1 MLMRAVELR
10 IDYLGRSLQI
20 MKQYCF
26 QSTTA
31 CPAKTKPGTKPEKR
45 GKYLYKY
52 WYWVD
57 RGGYFYQG
65 CFQHNIHT
73 FNPPPRMFN
82 NLLIGGGVRLSADN
96 WVRKMGWLPSPA
108 ADAAVSVNHNHEN
121 RYRVKKSQS
130 LFLSDRNHYRQLLM
144 RKWRKCPLARP
155 KPTRPFLDCYKLK

>member
-31 CPAKTKPGTKPEKR
+31 CPAKTKPGTKPEK
-45 GKYLYKY
+45 GVSICISIDTGLT
-52 WYWVD
+52 D
-57 RGGYFYQG
+57 FYQG
-65 CFQHNIHT
+65 CFQPNIHT

-155 KPTRPFLDCYKLK
+155 KPTRPFLDGYKLK